1 MASKSIDADALSTS
15 VFALGREAGL
25 DLINSLE
32 NVEAVVIDDQYRVY
46 TTAGIRERF
55 TLTDPKYTLM
65 P

>member
-1 MASKSIDADALSTS
+1 
-15 VFALGREAGL
+15 ALGREAGL